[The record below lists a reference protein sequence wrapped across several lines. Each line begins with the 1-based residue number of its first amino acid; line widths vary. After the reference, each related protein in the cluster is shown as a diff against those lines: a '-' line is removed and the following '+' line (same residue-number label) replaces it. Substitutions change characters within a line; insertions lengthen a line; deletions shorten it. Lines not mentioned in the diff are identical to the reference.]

1 MHDVLSTTAHRP
13 YPLPPRPWRMAQRWN
28 NLLFAHWPV
37 SPHQLDG
44 LLPAGLDV
52 DLYDGAAWLGVV
64 PFTMDRVR
72 ARVAGSPALAVPGA
86 RSFPELNLRTYVR
99 SRRTGLAG
107 VYFFSLEAGSLLAV
121 LGARTL
127 FHLPY
132 FWARM
137 HSRQSADRTVHYRSS
152 RVLGRQR
159 ATFAATYRGNG
170 IVQPSAPGSVE
181 AFLTE
186 RYCLFTTGNR
196 GRLLVGDIHHL
207 PWPLERAEAEFPHN
221 GLAPANGLGLPHDTA
236 PLLHFS
242 RQLEVYVWG
251 LREDRDDVLG

>member
-1 MHDVLSTTAHRP
+1 MPARS
-13 YPLPPRPWRMAQRWN
+13 WRMAQRWN
-28 NLLFAHWPV
+28 DLLFAHWPV
-37 SPHQLDG
+37 PPNLLEGRLPTG
-44 LLPAGLDV
+44 LEV

-72 ARVAGSPALAVPGA
+72 SRVVGSLELGVPGA
-86 RSFPELNLRTYVR
+86 RAFPELNLRTYVR

-107 VYFFSLEAGSLLAV
+107 VYFFSLDAGSLLPV

-137 HSRQSADRTVHYRSS
+137 QAERAADGAVRYRSS

-159 ATFAATYRGNG
+159 PEFAATYCGSG
-170 IVQPSAPGSVE
+170 VIEPSAPGSVE

-186 RYCLFTTGNR
+186 RYCLFTASR

-207 PWPLERAEAEFPHN
+207 PWPLERAEAEFARNDLLHAS
-221 GLAPANGLGLPHDTA
+221 GLMLPRGAA
-236 PLLHFS
+236 PLLHVS
-242 RQLEVYVWG
+242 RHLEVYVWG
-251 LREDRDDVLG
+251 LREDRGDVLG